1 MKRLIKASYKS
12 DQAMDTYPDDLV
24 IIFTNDYIKLLKDT
38 RDKAIL
44 NINIHDI
51 SLYLPTDQEILVTDP
66 IYQMD
71 ITDSIARV
79 ECSSV
84 GYYLVLRSKWTPE
97 VNAEYEIII

>member
-12 DQAMDTYPDDLV
+12 DQAMDIYPDDLV
-24 IIFTNDYIKLLKDT
+24 VVFTNDYIKLLKDT
-38 RDKAIL
+38 RDKTIL
-44 NINIHDI
+44 DINIHDI

-66 IYQMD
+66 DYQEVISESM
-71 ITDSIARV
+71 ARV

-97 VNAEYEIII
+97 INAEYEIVI